1 MSPSTFS
8 PDCKEFIT
16 ILNKYDVK
24 WVIIGGEAVIYYG
37 HVRLTGDVDFFYGR
51 DDTNV
56 QNLWNALN
64 VFWDQ
69 RIPGNLTKDILME
82 RGAFF
87 QFGVPPN
94 RIDLMNE
101 IDGVGFDEVW
111 KNRVVEK
118 IKNESITVNYI
129 GLEQLIKNKSM
140 SNRPK
145 DIEDLKFLK
154 R

>member
-8 PDCKEFIT
+8 SDCKEFIT

-37 HVRLTGDVDFFYGR
+37 HVRLNGDVVFFYGR

-56 QNLWNALN
+56 QNLWNTLN

-69 RIPGNLTKDILME
+69 RIPGNLTKDI
-82 RGAFF
+82 
-87 QFGVPPN
+87 
-94 RIDLMNE
+94 
-101 IDGVGFDEVW
+101 
-111 KNRVVEK
+111 
-118 IKNESITVNYI
+118 
-129 GLEQLIKNKSM
+129 
-140 SNRPK
+140 
-145 DIEDLKFLK
+145 EDLKFLK